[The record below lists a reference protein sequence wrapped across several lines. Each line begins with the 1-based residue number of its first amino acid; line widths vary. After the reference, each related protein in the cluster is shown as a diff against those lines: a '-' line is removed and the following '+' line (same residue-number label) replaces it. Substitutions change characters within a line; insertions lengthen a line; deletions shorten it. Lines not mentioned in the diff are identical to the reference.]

1 MPRGRVVKGSAAA
14 SQPVAPPKPRRDW
27 TARARGTALDAIRY
41 SQFVGLMK
49 RALPIAA
56 AAVLAAVIVYSLLPR
71 QAERITITAQSM
83 GRIKN
88 DLAMMKPRLTGTD
101 DDGNPFVIT
110 ADIAIQDPKHLHRGR
125 MKGIEAD
132 SNSQDGHWTNVTATE
147 GYFDMDTGTL
157 KLRNGVS
164 LYTDTG
170 NELHTASV
178 DINMKK
184 GLFHGPGAVTGHGP
198 FGTMR
203 ADSFDADHV
212 KQLLHLVGH
221 VQTNFSTV
229 GNHHK

>member
-1 MPRGRVVKGSAAA
+1 MPRKRVAEGAAA
-14 SQPVAPPKPRRDW
+14 VQPVTAGKSRRDW

-41 SQFVGLMK
+41 SQFVALMK

-56 AAVLAAVIVYSLLPR
+56 AAVLAAVVVYALLPR
-71 QAERITITAQSM
+71 QPDKITITAQAM

-88 DLAMMKPRLTGTD
+88 DLAMIKPRLTGTD
-101 DDGNPFVIT
+101 DDGNPFVVT
-110 ADIAIQDPKHLHRGR
+110 ADIAIQDPKHLRRGH

-132 SNSQDGHWTNVTATE
+132 SNSQDGHWTNVIATE
-147 GYFDMDTGTL
+147 GDFDMDASTL
-157 KLRNGVS
+157 RLRKGVS
-164 LYTDTG
+164 LYTDAG

-184 GLFHGPGAVTGHGP
+184 GLFHGPGVVTGHGP
-198 FGTMR
+198 FGTLK
-203 ADSFDADHV
+203 ADSFDADHS